1 MSKTYKKSGSELE
14 HLRGEIRRLK
24 RIIKQLQKSA
34 HVYNNIK
41 DLVEDPPDQDDHV
54 EKVIC
59 DECGKGEIKVLD
71 LGNKQVITCTIC
83 DHRKVITNV
92 KEKKTN

>member
-14 HLRGEIRRLK
+14 WLRGEVKRLK
-24 RIIKQLQKSA
+24 KLVRQLQKSA

-41 DLVEDPPDQDDHV
+41 DLVEDPPDQEDD
-54 EKVIC
+54 EKLIC
-59 DECGKGEIKVLD
+59 NECGKGEIKILD

-83 DHRKVITNV
+83 DHRKVLNG
-92 KEKKTN
+92 KDKKAL

>member
-1 MSKTYKKSGSELE
+1 MSKTYKKSGSEIE
-14 HLRGEIRRLK
+14 FLRGEIRRLK

-41 DLVEDPPDQDDHV
+41 DLVEDLPKKEEEY

-59 DECGKGEIKVLD
+59 NECGKGEVKVLD

-83 DHRKVITNV
+83 EHRKVLGG
-92 KEKKTN
+92 KEKKGS

>member
-1 MSKTYKKSGSELE
+1 MSKSYRKSGSEVE

-41 DLVEDPPDQDDHV
+41 DLVED
-54 EKVIC
+54 EKEEEDIKITC
-59 DECGKGEIKVLD
+59 NECGKGEIKTFD
-71 LGNKQVITCTIC
+71 LGNKQVLTCTIC
-83 DHRKVITNV
+83 NHRRVVNV
-92 KEKKTN
+92 KEKKAT